1 MDKYGLSAEVY
12 DLYELSWHGVA
23 VTVYKAMWPTIWH
36 ESAVCTDCHGVHNIR
51 TSDDPKSLVN
61 TDNLLKTC
69 QECHPGAGP
78 NWTNAWTGHHK
89 ISLERTP
96 FLFYVDAF
104 YISFTR
110 FILWLSIGYVAL
122 QAFRSIVDRLRRSLS

>member
-1 MDKYGLSAEVY
+1 
-12 DLYELSWHGVA
+12 
-23 VTVYKAMWPTIWH
+23 
-36 ESAVCTDCHGVHNIR
+36 
-51 TSDDPKSLVN
+51 VN
-61 TDNLLKTC
+61 PDNLLKTC

-78 NWTNAWTGHHK
+78 NWTDAWTGHHK

-122 QAFRSIVDRLRRSLS
+122 QAFRSIVDRLRRSLP